1 MAGKKIYSTS
11 KSYQNYSRD
20 VRETSIVSLKRENE
34 IKELILDPN
43 TSEFEKSKLKN
54 ELIEGHLR
62 YVIQQAHK
70 FVGLGIELEDLISS
84 GNLGLVKAIN
94 SFDFTR
100 DIKFIT
106 HARWLIMA
114 ELYSNIYTNS
124 RLIRLPENVSKELHR
139 QIKLQNEKNIDI
151 DDDYASLPSTYD
163 LYNKIGDDGMLI
175 DVVKNTNAE
184 SPEDQ
189 FEQKQ
194 IMKHLTSKLND
205 NQMKVINMLF
215 GLDCDQMELKD
226 VAEKMKMSK
235 ESVRMIKVKAIE
247 IIKQ

>member
-1 MAGKKIYSTS
+1 MAGKKIFSTS

-20 VRETSIVSLKRENE
+20 VRETSIVDLKRENE

-43 TSEFEKSKLKN
+43 VSESEKSKLKN

-84 GNLGLVKAIN
+84 GNLGLVKAMN

-106 HARWLIMA
+106 HAKWLVMA

-151 DDDYASLPSTYD
+151 DDEYASLPSTYD
-163 LYNKIGDDGMLI
+163 LYDKIGDDGMLI
-175 DVVKNTNAE
+175 DIVKNSNAD

-189 FEQKQ
+189 LEQKL
-194 IMKHLTSKLND
+194 IMKRLTSKLD
-205 NQMKVINMLF
+205 EKQMKVVNMLF
-215 GLDCDQMELKD
+215 GLDCEQLELKE

-235 ESVRMIKVKAIE
+235 ESVRTIKVKAIE
-247 IIKQ
+247 IMKQ

>member
-1 MAGKKIYSTS
+1 MAGKKIFSTS

-20 VRETSIVSLKRENE
+20 VRETSIVDLKRENQ
-34 IKELILDPN
+34 IKKLILDPN
-43 TSEFEKSKLKN
+43 VSESEKLKLKN

-84 GNLGLVKAIN
+84 GNLGLVKAMN

-106 HARWLIMA
+106 HAKWLVMA

-151 DDDYASLPSTYD
+151 DDEYASLPSTYD
-163 LYNKIGDDGMLI
+163 LYDKIGDDGMLI
-175 DVVKNTNAE
+175 DIVKNSNAD

-189 FEQKQ
+189 LEQKL
-194 IMKHLTSKLND
+194 IMKRLTSKLD
-205 NQMKVINMLF
+205 EKQMKVVNMLF
-215 GLDCDQMELKD
+215 GLDCEQLELKE

-235 ESVRMIKVKAIE
+235 ESVRTIKVKAIE
-247 IIKQ
+247 IMKQ

>member
-20 VRETSIVSLKRENE
+20 VRETSIVSLKRENQ
-34 IKELILDPN
+34 IKKLILDPN
-43 TSEFEKSKLKN
+43 VSESEKSKLKN

-84 GNLGLVKAIN
+84 GNLGLVKAMN

-106 HARWLIMA
+106 HAKWLVMA
-114 ELYSNIYTNS
+114 ELYNNIYTNS

-151 DDDYASLPSTYD
+151 DDEYASLPSTYD
-163 LYNKIGDDGMLI
+163 LYDKIGDDGMLI
-175 DVVKNTNAE
+175 DIVKNSNAD

-189 FEQKQ
+189 LEQKL
-194 IMKHLTSKLND
+194 IMKRLTSKLD
-205 NQMKVINMLF
+205 EKQMKVVNMLF
-215 GLDCDQMELKD
+215 GLDCEQLELKE

-235 ESVRMIKVKAIE
+235 ESVRTIKVKAIE
-247 IIKQ
+247 IMKQ

>member
-20 VRETSIVSLKRENE
+20 VRETSIVSLKRENQ
-34 IKELILDPN
+34 IKKLILDPN
-43 TSEFEKSKLKN
+43 VSESEKLKLKN

-84 GNLGLVKAIN
+84 GNLGLVKAMN

-106 HARWLIMA
+106 HAKWLVMA

-151 DDDYASLPSTYD
+151 DDEYASLPSTYD
-163 LYNKIGDDGMLI
+163 LYDKIGDDGMLI
-175 DVVKNTNAE
+175 DIIKNSNAD

-189 FEQKQ
+189 LEQKL
-194 IMKHLTSKLND
+194 IMKRLTSKLD
-205 NQMKVINMLF
+205 EKQMKVVNMLF
-215 GLDCDQMELKD
+215 GLDCEQLELKE

-235 ESVRMIKVKAIE
+235 ESVRIIKIKAIE
-247 IIKQ
+247 IMKQ